1 MNFFVQVYQN
11 SNGKGWIINYCEVFS
26 KKGTIGAAYLLLF
39 HFESVF
45 NAQIKME
52 DYDSTAISTHRIIC
66 HVATVTSSIKLR
78 TYYTAKY
85 SFDDQIHLRQ

>member
-1 MNFFVQVYQN
+1 M
-11 SNGKGWIINYCEVFS
+11 INYYEVFS

-39 HFESVF
+39 HLESVF

-78 TYYTAKY
+78 TYYTATY
-85 SFDDQIHLRQ
+85 SFDVQIHYGNKKTIIPRLIPETKNK